1 MIHQSEADRVVS
13 SNNQIMTVNAL
24 GLESDSGGDPL
35 KEGQSLKRENAFR
48 FEVLPLSLALKFR
61 TLASVLRAAESKSF
75 SGSLSKC
82 LLNGN

>member
-35 KEGQSLKRENAFR
+35 KEGQSLKQERER
-48 FEVLPLSLALKFR
+48 VSL
-61 TLASVLRAAESKSF
+61 
-75 SGSLSKC
+75 
-82 LLNGN
+82 